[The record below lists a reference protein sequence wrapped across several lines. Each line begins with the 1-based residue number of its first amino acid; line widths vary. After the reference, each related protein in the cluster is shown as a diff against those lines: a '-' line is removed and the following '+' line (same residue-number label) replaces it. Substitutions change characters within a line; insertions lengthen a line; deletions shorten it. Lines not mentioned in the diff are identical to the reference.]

1 MESSP
6 LPRPSSIQ
14 DRSDTAS
21 SDTHSAFRY
30 STSEI
35 PVPTSAD
42 RTVVSRAKRPESVV
56 QLDEY
61 LEQLDSTVQL
71 YGLHLTQGQNEQ
83 ALLVKQES
91 ESIKQQMEQYY
102 NGLQAAN
109 AENKALQIQLNE
121 RMAEAEKMTKRI
133 LELQEDNHKQA
144 MEEFAKIQSEV
155 KAILTQTYELHEFP
169 IPRLFVVLPKE
180 DITST
185 REKIETIFADRFRL
199 FFLCECGKHTQTTDS
214 GEITRSHHI
223 HIARHGGYDLDRP
236 NEFFRKYGTYV
247 LTILQML
254 KYGAIVAGAVVPALN
269 ALGVDK
275 EREYVAEG
283 MKSIKKDLI
292 PSVDTAIKYLQNL
305 QALENVTSKDLRDTD
320 STATSVDPVSLS
332 KLKGLEG
339 TDLRNLATFLR
350 GADKNMI
357 LGNLYRTVTPQGHVK
372 WVCLDHYREGYSA
385 MEDDKFKRIVM
396 EYEGTYTL
404 QPGRVTVR
412 LESTVQARR
421 FYNALMSARLVQELE
436 LALDWKTAYDDLR
449 DLKEVLHQSN
459 ILHLVLD
466 LCSKP
471 SSRLDVLTL
480 SHRSEPIVQI
490 MASRKIQTMALKNV
504 TSFLSQAG
512 DLFKTARV
520 GVQHFDLGEQVVTFD
535 DFAKLESLICAS
547 PALVRLGVMVRDI
560 KGALERLKPVVAKH
574 KTLSILDLLQDS
586 TLAKAQFE
594 PGSDKVHSISLKV
607 LESIPEKK
615 LAALAALP
623 KLTSVV
629 LMDKTQLIRSSQFI
643 HCFIKPW
650 RTLKTIT
657 IAQLPESGVE
667 ALRDLRRTVEVD
679 ASHLGHS
686 KPGIGFMEVDSMHRR
701 TPLWNMPLLV
711 ASVDETETQ
720 EATGMALGVGKNR
733 TRSIFVAQRE
743 NGVLA
748 SVRFELN
755 DGGSNSVVLHVSDFG
770 ALQISQLIPAT
781 KLTVVG
787 GGGFG
792 LLKVLIKSPTM
803 KLNNLTILEFECKI
817 DKHLDVLQRVHS
829 GTIHHPAL
837 VRLILWNTS
846 DKSKAEFSL
855 PLQELSLL
863 QKITLEQLNTLDV
876 FLRAALE
883 LTRVTLL
890 IPTLSDAFDIV
901 HSAVQH
907 HRRLSYVQL
916 IASKSHASIQYIVG
930 SGHVRSISLHTHEPE
945 LKQLLRLPMVTRLD
959 LGAVTELLRIKN
971 IASLV
976 FRNCEHLEI
985 FKIAH
990 HRGQYLEVVS
1000 GFCEAAKVAGR
1011 SCRLALAEIEVDV
1024 RHRKKRQLILP
1035 LKVLDLTWCLVRQD
1049 DHPNLMKIIVASP
1062 LLSELTLKVALPA
1075 AVFKS
1080 IRSCARKHESLSHL
1094 RLFDNDGAEAIA
1106 RFEPGTGEVV
1116 SIVLVLT
1123 DNQGRVLQQDVPV
1136 LAVAHMSD
1144 AMLDLVGAIQ
1154 EAAVIN
1160 PGLESF
1166 TIKNK
1171 DGDASLIVE
1180 VPFKKIDMEKRV
1192 ISLELVK
1199 SFKRLLMASPQLTE
1213 LCLTVSSVTDLL
1225 ETSFAFGPVVQK
1237 YKRLADVRLKL
1248 QDGMEASVR
1257 YSGEDGSVKS
1267 VAIRMSD
1274 EFVAELSKMP
1284 MVKKITI
1291 LPKDASIWRNT
1302 DHVKQELFKIVTL
1315 YQDLE
1320 TLELDCRVNNP
1331 FAVLFLLQGLVT
1343 KQPQIRVSPHLR
1355 RYRHRIVDSISIL
1368 TTHDLPLQKINLGV
1382 YQVNQ
1387 KDLVD
1392 LGELVRTSPLLTDVT
1407 LAVSPSTT
1415 IERVLDKLEQVPE
1428 GFNRIQL
1435 IVLKSS
1441 DGYVMSRRLQ
1451 PPLQSDGSS
1460 NGKLQEIYSVELQS
1474 VGGKCASYIF
1484 RQRVT
1489 QLIVQSAP
1497 AGRSYDHSSSNNR
1510 LCDILLEAKQ
1520 RYPRLNHLVLTCTV
1534 NEFFAFLPIVSDFD
1548 ALRRCDLKNPFLSTS
1563 IVSVLLESGPTATVY
1578 LDNSFSQDLL
1588 GVVCRMYRDYR
1599 LKVEISHCRNQRPE
1613 INISMDC
1620 PADAQDMVVSRVV
1633 FESRF
1638 PLTFVAF
1645 LDKLSRVTNE
1655 SDRPSLTFQ
1664 WWVDHN
1670 AGAQST
1676 VGKAN
1681 ERGKYSDEVLGNK
1694 VNMTTFAKILTRRAT
1709 ELELDYEVL
1718 VALTP
1723 FVRSEFEKGVVEGLE
1738 PFYRLCQFHV
1748 YCDDDSQ
1755 EVDVAMFRSMVPDH
1769 AEISLHAS
1777 DSPTRRPSR

>member
-1 MESSP
+1 M
-6 LPRPSSIQ
+6 Q

-21 SDTHSAFRY
+21 SDTYSAFRY

-35 PVPTSAD
+35 PVHTSAD
-42 RTVVSRAKRPESVV
+42 RTVVARAKRPESVV
-56 QLDEY
+56 QLDEH
-61 LEQLDSTVQL
+61 LEQLGSKVHL
-71 YGLHLTQGQNEQ
+71 HGLHLTLGQNAQ
-83 ALLVKQES
+83 ALLVKQEF

-133 LELQEDNHKQA
+133 LELQEEA
-144 MEEFAKIQSEV
+144 REEFAKIQSGIE
-155 KAILTQTYELHEFP
+155 AILTQTYELHEFS

-199 FFLCECGKHTQTTDS
+199 FFLCECGEHTQTTDS
-214 GEITRSHHI
+214 GEITRPHHI

-254 KYGAIVAGAVVPALN
+254 KYGTIGAGPFVPALN
-269 ALGVDK
+269 ALGVVN

-305 QALENVTSKDLRDTD
+305 QALENVTSKDLRDTY
-320 STATSVDPVSLS
+320 STAASVDPVSLS

-350 GADKNMI
+350 GADKSKT
-357 LGNLYRTVTPQGHVK
+357 LGNLYRTVTAQGHVK
-372 WVCLDHYREGYSA
+372 WVCLDHYREGYST
-385 MEDDKFKRIVM
+385 MEDKQFQRIVM

-404 QPGRVTVR
+404 QLGHVTVR
-412 LESTVQARR
+412 LGSTLQAQQ
-421 FYNALMSARLVQELE
+421 FYKALMSARHVQELE
-436 LALDWKTAYDDLR
+436 LALDWRTGYDDLR
-449 DLKEVLHQSN
+449 ELKEVLHQSN
-459 ILHLVLD
+459 IHRLVLD
-466 LCSKP
+466 LCSNP
-471 SSRLDVLTL
+471 GLRRDVLTL

-560 KGALERLKPVVAKH
+560 EGALERLKPVVAKH
-574 KTLSILDLLQDS
+574 KILSILDLLQDN

-594 PGSDKVHSISLKV
+594 PGSDKIHSISLEV
-607 LESIPEKK
+607 PESIPEKK
-615 LAALAALP
+615 LVALAALP

-657 IAQLPESGVE
+657 IAQLPEGGVE
-667 ALRDLRRTVEVD
+667 ALRGLRRTVEVD

-701 TPLWNMPLLV
+701 TPLWNIPLLV
-711 ASVDETETQ
+711 ASVGESETQ
-720 EATGMALGVGKNR
+720 EATGMALGVGESR

-743 NGVLA
+743 NRALA

-755 DGGSNSVVLHVSDFG
+755 DGESNSVALHVSDFG

-803 KLNNLTILEFECKI
+803 QLDNLTILEFECKI
-817 DKHLDVLQRVHS
+817 DNHLDVLQRVHS
-829 GTIHHPAL
+829 GTTHHPAL
-837 VRLILWNTS
+837 VRLILWNTG
-846 DKSKAEFSL
+846 DKSKAEFTL
-855 PLQELSLL
+855 PLQELRLL

-876 FLRAALE
+876 LLRAALA

-890 IPTLSDAFDIV
+890 IPTLSGAFDIV

-907 HRRLSYVQL
+907 HKQLSYVKL

-930 SGHVRSISLHTHEPE
+930 SGHIRSISLHTHELE
-945 LKQLLRLPMVTRLD
+945 FSHLLRLPMVTRLE

-976 FRNCEHLEI
+976 FRNCEHLES

-990 HRGQYLEVVS
+990 HRGQYLAIVS

-1011 SCRLALAEIEVDV
+1011 SCRLDLAEIEVDV
-1024 RHRKKRQLILP
+1024 RHRKMRRLILP

-1049 DHPNLMKIIVASP
+1049 DHPNLMQIIVASP

-1123 DNQGRVLQQDVPV
+1123 DNQGRVLQQDEPV

-1154 EAAVIN
+1154 EVAVIN
-1160 PGLESF
+1160 PGLESL
-1166 TIKNK
+1166 TLRNK
-1171 DGDASLIVE
+1171 GGDASLTVE
-1180 VPFKKIDMEKRV
+1180 VPLKKINMEKRV
-1192 ISLELVK
+1192 ISLKLVK
-1199 SFKRLLMASPQLTE
+1199 SIKRLLMASPQLTE

-1248 QDGMEASVR
+1248 QDGTEASVR

-1267 VAIRMSD
+1267 VALRMSD
-1274 EFVAELSKMP
+1274 KFVAELSKMP

-1291 LPKDASIWRNT
+1291 LPMDASIWRNT
-1302 DHVKQELFKIVTL
+1302 NHVKQELFKIVTL

-1320 TLELDCRVNNP
+1320 TVELDCRVNNP
-1331 FAVLFLLQGLVT
+1331 FAVLSLLQGLVT
-1343 KQPQIRVSPHLR
+1343 KQPQIHASPRLR
-1355 RYRHRIVDSISIL
+1355 RYRHRIVDSNSIL

-1387 KDLVD
+1387 NDLVD
-1392 LGELVRTSPLLTDVT
+1392 LEELVRASPLLTDVT
-1407 LAVSPSTT
+1407 LAVSPST

-1428 GFNRIQL
+1428 EFNRLQL

-1451 PPLQSDGSS
+1451 PPLQGNGSS
-1460 NGKLQEIYSVELQS
+1460 DGKLQEIYSVELQS
-1474 VGGKCASYIF
+1474 VGGKYASYNF
-1484 RQRVT
+1484 CQHVT

-1520 RYPRLNHLVLTCTV
+1520 RYPQLNHLVLTCTV
-1534 NEFFAFLPIVSDFD
+1534 KEFFEFLPIVSDFD
-1548 ALRRCDLKNPFLSTS
+1548 ALRRYDLKNPFLSTS

-1578 LDNSFSQDLL
+1578 LDNSFSRDLL
-1588 GVVCRMYRDYR
+1588 GVVSRMYRDYK
-1599 LKVEISHCRNQRPE
+1599 LKVEISHCMNQRPE

-1620 PADAQDMVVSRVV
+1620 PADTQDMVVRRVV

-1638 PLTFVAF
+1638 PLTLVAF
-1645 LDKLSRVTNE
+1645 LDELSRVTNE
-1655 SDRPSLTFQ
+1655 RDRPSLTFQ
-1664 WWVDHN
+1664 WWIDHN
-1670 AGAQST
+1670 AGGQST

-1681 ERGKYSDEVLGNK
+1681 ERGKYSDEVLSNK
-1694 VNMTTFAKILTRRAT
+1694 VNMTKFANILTRRAT

-1723 FVRSEFEKGVVEGLE
+1723 FVRSEFEKGVVRGLK

-1748 YCDDDSQ
+1748 YCDDYDSQ

-1769 AEISLHAS
+1769 AGISLYAS
-1777 DSPTRRPSR
+1777 DSPTRRPSRRSR